1 MTREIAVLG
10 AGMVGVSIAW
20 HLTQR
25 GHRVVLIDRKMPG
38 RETSYGNA
46 GMIQREAVS
55 PHPFPRS
62 LANIWR
68 VLPNRSI
75 DIRYRAGAMLSS
87 ATALLEYWRYSSPE
101 HMARIVPE
109 YASLIVHCTAEH
121 ERMFTAAGAADLIH
135 RDGFVELYRSA
146 DVLDERL
153 RVAESYRERFG
164 VEFESMSG
172 AELAEL
178 EPDLA
183 LSMAGAIR
191 WTNTWGVTD
200 PGALVQRYADA
211 FVADGGELRQAEAR
225 EIESTGAG
233 WRVITDQGNVEAEQC
248 VLATGPWSGQWL
260 QRLGLSMPFFVMRG
274 YHMHYAAQQGK
285 SLQHALLDYERGYLL
300 TPKRLGI
307 RLTTGAELN
316 TLDAPARQGQLR
328 AAEATARELFPLA
341 DRLEETPWRGA
352 RPCLSDMKPAI
363 GPAPGKPG
371 LWCAFG
377 HGHQGFTLGP
387 VTGRMLGEMIDGE
400 EPFVDARPFA
410 ADRF

>member
-62 LANIWR
+62 LLDMWR
-68 VLPNRSI
+68 VLPNRRI

-87 ATALLEYWRYSSPE
+87 ATALLEYWRYSSAE
-101 HMARIVPE
+101 HMAEIVPQ
-109 YASLIVHCTAEH
+109 YASLIEHCTAEH
-121 ERMFTAAGAADLIH
+121 ERMFTAAGAGELIH

-146 DVLDERL
+146 DVLAERL
-153 RVAESYRERFG
+153 PVAASYRDDYG
-164 VEFESMSG
+164 VEFDSLSAG
-172 AELAEL
+172 DLAEL

-183 LSMAGAIR
+183 APMAGAIR
-191 WTNTWGVTD
+191 WSNTWGVTD
-200 PGALVQRYADA
+200 PGTLVQRYAES
-211 FVADGGELRQAEAR
+211 FVANGGELMQAEMQAL
-225 EIESTGAG
+225 EPTGAG
-233 WRVITDQGNVEAEQC
+233 WRIVTDQGDITADQC

-260 QRLGLSMPFFVMRG
+260 EHLGLSMPFFVMRG
-274 YHMHYAAQQGK
+274 YHMHYATQPGK
-285 SLQHALLDYERGYLL
+285 TLRHALLDYERGYLI
-300 TPKRLGI
+300 TPKSRGV

-316 TLDAPARQGQLR
+316 TLDAPNRQGQLR

-341 DRLEETPWRGA
+341 ERLEETPWRGA
-352 RPCLSDMKPAI
+352 RPCLSDMKPVI
-363 GPAPGKPG
+363 GPIADKPG
-371 LWCAFG
+371 LWGAFG

-387 VTGRMLGEMIDGE
+387 VTGRMIGEMMDGE
-400 EPFVDARPFA
+400 TSFIDPSPFA